1 MRAQSII
8 PQVSIEEDA
17 FDFGGVTFGDSKTLP
32 LTLVNDSNIEARL
45 ILDLRELPEFEVSIS
60 PEMLDDDVASE
71 IMVPMTDE
79 IKNLNDLNDV
89 DPEELRDPE
98 DELEEEDEE
107 EEEEEKRYVQITVS
121 KTSPYLC
128 S

>member
-17 FDFGGVTFGDSKTLP
+17 FDFGGVTFGDCKTLP

-60 PEMLDDDVASE
+60 PEMLDDDVAS
-71 IMVPMTDE
+71 E